1 MPRTSPL
8 FRCALLLALL
18 MVAALPAATAQ
29 APLRTIG
36 FMTDFD
42 VKDDAVGICKAVMEG
57 LLPG

>member
-1 MPRTSPL
+1 
-8 FRCALLLALL
+8 
-18 MVAALPAATAQ
+18 MVAALPATAQ

-57 LLPG
+57 VAPGVKSSISRIR